1 MNKKELEN
9 LVEEIILEFIDDGT
23 LKTNDNYEIEY
34 AQEWLNKWLMEWIKD
49 GYITKEVMIVLETFE
64 NFEYEKEATTSI
76 ITGIHTYDNSNQEYI
91 TEDEIIDV
99 IVTMKKIA

>member
-1 MNKKELEN
+1 MNKKELEK
-9 LVEEIILEFIDDGT
+9 LVEEIIFEFIDDGT

-34 AQEWLNKWLMEWIKD
+34 TQEWLNNWLMGWIKD
-49 GYITKEVMIVLETFE
+49 GYTTKEVMIVLEAFE

-76 ITGIHTYDNSNQEYI
+76 ITGIYTYSNGNQEYI

-99 IVTMKKIA
+99 VVTMKKIA

>member
-34 AQEWLNKWLMEWIKD
+34 TQSWLNSWLMEWIKD
-49 GYITKEVMIVLETFE
+49 GYTTREVMYILEVFE
-64 NFEYEKEATTSI
+64 NFEYEKETTASI
-76 ITGIHTYDNSNQEYI
+76 ITGIFTYDNGNQEYI
-91 TEDEIIDV
+91 TEDEIVDV
-99 IVTMKKIA
+99 LVTMKKIA